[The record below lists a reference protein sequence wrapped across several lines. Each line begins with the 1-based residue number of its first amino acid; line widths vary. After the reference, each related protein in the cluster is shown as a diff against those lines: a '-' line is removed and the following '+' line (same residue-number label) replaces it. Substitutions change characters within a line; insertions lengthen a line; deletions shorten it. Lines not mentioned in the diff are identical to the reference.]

1 MRKPYPAG
9 GNTSRTDM
17 LESSSTQAPEV
28 RQAIR
33 TTILSAIVGTAVE
46 WYDYYLYATAAAAI
60 FNKLFFPHYAPLI
73 GTLLSFA
80 SFAIGFFVRPLG
92 SVLFGR
98 LGDRIGRKKVLIIT
112 LLLMGGSTTLMGLLP
127 DYAAA
132 GFWAP
137 LLLTLLRATQGLG
150 SGAEYAGA
158 VLMVV
163 ENAPPRRRG
172 LYASLPYVGVAL
184 GLLLSLAVFHA
195 ASALSGD
202 GFETWGWRIPF
213 LFSAVVVILGLVLR
227 SSLKETPIFSELQ
240 RRNAVVKAPIREV
253 FRTSLRP
260 ILCAW
265 GARMGDN
272 SLAYM
277 YESFVIVYVTQ
288 HLHMSRDV
296 IVTALM
302 FSTAAQFI
310 TVPFFG
316 WLSDKVGRKPM
327 YMGGAL
333 LSGLAIFPFF
343 AMLQTRELLWIYV
356 GLFLV
361 SSVAKTMMTAAQ
373 SAWLAELFPARVR
386 YTGFS
391 LAREVTSPISGG
403 IAPIIAVALL
413 AAGGGSPTYVAWY
426 VIALAV
432 ITAFSVFMGPETRGR
447 DLNADVADAPPA
459 AVRLQTAE
467 GGR

>member
-1 MRKPYPAG
+1 V
-9 GNTSRTDM
+9 
-17 LESSSTQAPEV
+17 LEDSSTQTPEV
-28 RQAIR
+28 RRAVR
-33 TTILSAIVGTAVE
+33 TTILSAIIGTAVE

-73 GTLLSFA
+73 GTLLSFG
-80 SFAIGFFVRPLG
+80 SFAIGFLVRPLG

-127 DYAAA
+127 TYASA
-132 GFWAP
+132 GIWAP
-137 LLLTLLRATQGLG
+137 ILLTLLRALQGLG
-150 SGAEYAGA
+150 AGPEYAGA

-163 ENAPPRRRG
+163 EYAPKRRRG
-172 LYASLPYVGVAL
+172 LYGSMPYVGVAL

-195 ASALSGD
+195 SSSLSGA

-213 LFSAVVVILGLVLR
+213 LFSAIVVALGLALR
-227 SSLKETPIFSELQ
+227 TRLKETPVFSELQ
-240 RRNAVVKAPIREV
+240 RRNEIVKAPIREV

-260 ILCAW
+260 MLCAW
-265 GARMGDN
+265 GARLGDN

-288 HLHMSRDV
+288 QLHLSRDV

-302 FSTAAQFI
+302 FSTAAQFV
-310 TVPFFG
+310 TVPLFG
-316 WLSDKVGRKPM
+316 WISDKVGRKPM

-361 SSVAKTMMTAAQ
+361 SSIAKTMMTAAQ
-373 SAWLAELFPARVR
+373 SAWLAEMFPSRVR

-403 IAPIIAVALL
+403 IAPIVAVALL
-413 AAGGGSPTYVAWY
+413 AAGGGSPTFVAWY
-426 VIALAV
+426 VIALAA
-432 ITAFSVFMGPETRGR
+432 ITAFSVFMGPETRNV
-447 DLNADVADAPPA
+447 DLRGD
-459 AVRLQTAE
+459 
-467 GGR
+467 